1 MITLDLSILNQKGT
15 PMFYSDTL
23 AARPAFGIAGRI
35 FIDIAS
41 PYGIYR
47 DTGTAW
53 VQIAATGTSGAITGG
68 GTINTI
74 AMFTPSGTAVGDSK
88 ITQSG
93 SDINIDANV
102 FVTNGNI
109 NLPANN
115 TVGGTTYKIQQVM
128 ATNDGWSIY
137 GNAVATDRGEV
148 VFEVFDNGAQFNPS
162 GQRYRFHYEATSSGT
177 SKDPLIIDYNLS
189 TFTTAIDVNHVHTAL
204 AGASNPYGQ
213 QIAVTNTFNAG
224 ITWTA
229 LLACFNTSSL
239 MNNNWNGSATFG
251 NGSYTGSAVNVLY
264 NTFNAVGSTI
274 TNTQASDGVRAWAN
288 EILQLRIDGT
298 NNGTYT
304 HFANSVV
311 YGDFA
316 SSTARLTITN
326 RYGYLVNNLDEY
338 AAGHT
343 YGARWAF
350 YNAGVNDNNFF
361 AGKVGIGLGYSPTSN
376 QLDVIGTAAISYSNN
391 SFGGGFFVKNTNNGA
406 NALNALGLL
415 DSSNNIVSTLT
426 YYPNTFVNTS
436 LRNSVVFNTGLQ
448 KIGFLANAAG
458 TGSIAQDIYFS
469 TLLNRNNIYLYGA
482 TGNVVIQ
489 NGGTFA
495 DAGYRLDVQGSMRI
509 VGATTMN
516 DLTSSSIT
524 IGTGQITIGYL
535 LTNSIINVSN
545 SNTFQLQK
553 GGQTYYAMN
562 GINHVYTD
570 TSNVLTSDN
579 SAALLINSTLR
590 GFLPPRMSTSQKNA
604 ITTPAQGLI
613 LFDTTLVKIC
623 VYNGTTWETVT
634 SL

>member
-23 AARPAFGIAGRI
+23 ALRPGFGIVGRI
-35 FIDIAS
+35 FIAIDS
-41 PYGIYR
+41 PYGIFR
-47 DTGTAW
+47 DTGSAW
-53 VQIAATGTSGAITGG
+53 VQIAGTGGGGGSITGG
-68 GTINTI
+68 GTINTL
-74 AMFTPSGTAVGDSK
+74 AMFTPTGTAIGDSK

-102 FVTNGNI
+102 VVTNGNI

-148 VFEVFDNGAQFNPS
+148 VFEVSDNGATFNPA
-162 GQRYRFHYEATSSGT
+162 GQRYRFHYEATSSG
-177 SKDPLIIDYNLS
+177 SNKDVLIIDYNLS
-189 TFTTAIDVNHVHTAL
+189 SFTTAIDVNHVHTAL
-204 AGASNPYGQ
+204 GGATNPFGQ

-274 TNTQASDGVRAWAN
+274 TSTQATDGVRAWAN

-350 YNAGVNDNNFF
+350 YNAGLNDNNFF
-361 AGKVGIGLGYSPTSN
+361 AGKTILTVKYNRQTASYTLVSDDRSKMVEMNVASANNLTVPLNSS
-376 QLDVIGTAAISYSNN
+376 VPFAIGTQIDITQYGAGQTTIVATVGVTVRSA
-391 SFGGGFFVKNTNNGA
+391 NGWLK
-406 NALNALGLL
+406 LNA
-415 DSSNNIVSTLT
+415 
-426 YYPNTFVNTS
+426 
-436 LRNSVVFNTGLQ
+436 Q
-448 KIGFLANAAG
+448 
-458 TGSIAQDIYFS
+458 
-469 TLLNRNNIYLYGA
+469 YGA
-482 TGNVVIQ
+482 ATLIKIDTDEWYLFGN
-489 NGGTFA
+489 
-495 DAGYRLDVQGSMRI
+495 L
-509 VGATTMN
+509 
-516 DLTSSSIT
+516 
-524 IGTGQITIGYL
+524 
-535 LTNSIINVSN
+535 
-545 SNTFQLQK
+545 
-553 GGQTYYAMN
+553 
-562 GINHVYTD
+562 
-570 TSNVLTSDN
+570 
-579 SAALLINSTLR
+579 
-590 GFLPPRMSTSQKNA
+590 NA
-604 ITTPAQGLI
+604 
-613 LFDTTLVKIC
+613 
-623 VYNGTTWETVT
+623 
-634 SL
+634 

>member
-23 AARPAFGIAGRI
+23 ALRPAFGIAGRI

-47 DTGTAW
+47 DTGTSW
-53 VQIAATGTSGAITGG
+53 QQIAVGSAGAGTITGG
-68 GTINTI
+68 GTINTL
-74 AMFTPSGTAVGDSK
+74 AMFTPTGTAVGDSK

-102 FVTNGNI
+102 VVTNGNI

-115 TVGGTTYKIQQVM
+115 TAGGTTYKIQQVM

-137 GNAVATDRGEV
+137 GNTVAIDQGEV
-148 VFEVFDNGAQFNPS
+148 VFEVTDNGASFNPA

-177 SKDPLIIDYNLS
+177 SKDVLIIDYALA
-189 TFTTAIDVNHVHTAL
+189 TFTTAIDVNHVHVLLGGLT
-204 AGASNPYGQ
+204 NPYGQ
-213 QIAVTNTFNAG
+213 QIAVTNTFAAG
-224 ITWTA
+224 ITWQA

-264 NTFNAVGSTI
+264 NTFNAAGSTI
-274 TNTQASDGVRAWAN
+274 TNTQATDGVRAWAN

-361 AGKVGIGLGYSPTSN
+361 AGKTILTVKYN
-376 QLDVIGTAAISYSNN
+376 RQTASYTLIDADRSKMVEMNVATANN
-391 SFGGGFFVKNTNNGA
+391 LTIP
-406 NALNALGLL
+406 L
-415 DSSNNIVSTLT
+415 DSSVPFAIGTQIEVAQYGAGQTTIVATGGVTVRSSGGNLKIAAQ
-426 YYPNTFVNTS
+426 YVAVS
-436 LRNSVVFNTGLQ
+436 LI
-448 KIGFLANAAG
+448 KIGTNEWYCF
-458 TGSIAQDIYFS
+458 
-469 TLLNRNNIYLYGA
+469 
-482 TGNVVIQ
+482 GN
-489 NGGTFA
+489 
-495 DAGYRLDVQGSMRI
+495 L
-509 VGATTMN
+509 
-516 DLTSSSIT
+516 
-524 IGTGQITIGYL
+524 
-535 LTNSIINVSN
+535 
-545 SNTFQLQK
+545 
-553 GGQTYYAMN
+553 
-562 GINHVYTD
+562 
-570 TSNVLTSDN
+570 
-579 SAALLINSTLR
+579 SA
-590 GFLPPRMSTSQKNA
+590 
-604 ITTPAQGLI
+604 
-613 LFDTTLVKIC
+613 
-623 VYNGTTWETVT
+623 
-634 SL
+634 